1 MNTDE
6 IRGKTNHEL
15 QKELKK
21 LEKELF
27 DLRFKSATQSIP
39 DPARIRKVRRLLA
52 RIETILNE
60 RALGVRGQSA
70 N

>member
-1 MNTDE
+1 MKTDE

-15 QKELKK
+15 DKELKK
-21 LEKELF
+21 LQKELF

-39 DPARIRKVRRLLA
+39 NPARIREARRLIA
-52 RIETILNE
+52 RIRTILNE
-60 RALGVRGQSA
+60 RALGVRGQAA

>member
-1 MNTDE
+1 MKTDE
-6 IRGKTNHEL
+6 IRGKTNYEL
-15 QKELKK
+15 GKEFMK

-39 DPARIRKVRRLLA
+39 NPARIREVRRLLA
-52 RIETILNE
+52 RIQTILNE